1 MTGAEQRIELGASTL
16 PGPIA
21 RQFFR
26 SRGRVDAIMGPIGSG
41 KTTVALQ
48 KILAVAAQAPR
59 SKRDGVRRHKH
70 VSIRD
75 NYRRLRATVIES
87 WFKVAPGPSVP
98 GVDWQDGGHNAPSVY
113 RLRLANQADGS
124 IAELVHEFRAIGDQ
138 DVEQFCRGFETTTAF
153 VNEVDTLNE
162 NLLAF
167 LIGRCGRFP
176 SPADVDP
183 GRLFYGVWADLN
195 APDTDS
201 WFYRDFVETP
211 RPGYRLFVQPSGLSP
226 AAENIKNLPPGYYE
240 EQAKAQADW
249 WVQRFIR
256 NAWGFAR
263 DGKPVYPEFSDRTHV
278 AAADLV
284 GDPRLVLR
292 IGLDAGATPAAVIG
306 QQTPS
311 GQWRL
316 LDELVVPDDE
326 TMGPSRFGRQ
336 LADLLTTRYP
346 RFEADGWGDPAAAAG
361 ADRAAGELDWLQIV
375 AREAGIRVRPAPL
388 PSNNLHIR
396 LEAVRR
402 QLQTMIDG
410 DMPGVVVS
418 PRCKVLRRGFNSG
431 YRYRRQAIAGGARHE
446 DRPEKNHW
454 SHVHDAL
461 QYLMLGSGGFAR
473 VMGRAADGMRVE
485 QPAGEYDPFAW

>member
-1 MTGAEQRIELGASTL
+1 MTTRIELGASTL
-16 PGPIA
+16 PGPVA
-21 RQFFR
+21 RKFFAA
-26 SRGRVDAIMGPIGSG
+26 RGRVDAIMGPIGSG

-59 SKRDGVRRHKH
+59 SMRDGVRRHKH

-75 NYRRLRATVIES
+75 NYRRLRATVIERG
-87 WFKVAPGPSVP
+87 FKIAPTPATP
-98 GVDWQDGGHNAPSVY
+98 GVEWQDGGHNAPSIY
-113 RLRLANQADGS
+113 RLRLRSQDGS
-124 IAELVHEFRAIGDQ
+124 LAELTHEFRAIGDQ

-153 VNEVDTLNE
+153 VNEIDTLSE
-162 NLLAF
+162 HLLAF
-167 LIGRCGRFP
+167 LIGRCGRYP

-183 GRLFYGVWADLN
+183 NKLFYGVWADLN
-195 APDTDS
+195 APDSDS
-201 WFYRDFVETP
+201 WFYRDFVEEP
-211 RPGYRLFVQPSGLSP
+211 KAGYRLFVQPSGLSP
-226 AAENIKNLPPGYYE
+226 QAENVKNLPPGYYE
-240 EQAKAQADW
+240 EQAAAQPDW

-278 AAADLV
+278 AAQDLV

-292 IGLDAGATPAAVIG
+292 VGLDAGATPAAVLG

-316 LDELVVPDDE
+316 HDD

-336 LADLLTTRYP
+336 LADLIASRYP
-346 RFEADGWGDPAAAAG
+346 RFEVDACGDPAACAG
-361 ADRAAGELDWLQIV
+361 ADRTAGELDWLQIV
-375 AREAGIRVRPAPL
+375 AREAGFRVRPAPL
-388 PSNNLHIR
+388 PSNTLPVR
-396 LEAVRR
+396 LESVRR

-410 DMPGVVVS
+410 DMPGLVVS
-418 PRCKVLRRGFNSG
+418 PRCKTLRRGFNSG
-431 YRYRRQAIAGGARHE
+431 YRYRRQAVSGGRHE
-446 DRPEKNHW
+446 DKPEKNHW

-461 QYLMLGSGGFAR
+461 QYLMLGSGGYAR
-473 VMGRAADGMRVE
+473 VMGRSPDAGLRVE

>member
-1 MTGAEQRIELGASTL
+1 MTTRIELGASTL
-16 PGPIA
+16 PGPVA
-21 RQFFR
+21 RKFFTA
-26 SRGRVDAIMGPIGSG
+26 RGRVDAIMGPIGSG

-59 SKRDGVRRHKH
+59 SMRDGVRRHKH

-87 WFKVAPGPSVP
+87 WFKIAPPPATP
-98 GVDWQDGGHNAPSVY
+98 GVEWQDGGHNAPSIY
-113 RLRLANQADGS
+113 RLRLRSQDGS
-124 IAELVHEFRAIGDQ
+124 LAELTHEFRAIGDQ

-153 VNEVDTLNE
+153 VNEIDTLNE

-167 LIGRCGRFP
+167 LIGRCGRYP
-176 SPADVDP
+176 APADVDP
-183 GRLFYGVWADLN
+183 ARLFFGVWADLN

-201 WFYRDFVETP
+201 WVYRDFVEEP
-211 RPGYRLFVQPSGLSP
+211 KAGYRLFVQPSGLSP
-226 AAENIKNLPPGYYE
+226 AAENIANLPPGYYD
-240 EQAKAQADW
+240 EQAAAQPDW

-278 AAADLV
+278 AAHDLV

-292 IGLDAGATPAAVIG
+292 VGLDAGATPAAVIG

-316 LDELVVPDDE
+316 LDELVVPDDD

-336 LADLLTTRYP
+336 LADLIASRYP
-346 RFEADGWGDPAAAAG
+346 RFEVDACGDPAAGAG
-361 ADRAAGELDWLQIV
+361 ADRTAGELDWLQIV
-375 AREAGIRVRPAPL
+375 AREAGFRVRPAPL
-388 PSNNLHIR
+388 PSNNLPVR
-396 LEAVRR
+396 LESVRR

-410 DMPGVVVS
+410 DMPGLVVS
-418 PRCKVLRRGFNSG
+418 PRCKTLRRGFNSG
-431 YRYRRQAIAGGARHE
+431 YRYRRQAVAGGRHE
-446 DRPEKNHW
+446 DKPEKNHW
-454 SHVHDAL
+454 SHIHDAL
-461 QYLMLGSGGFAR
+461 QYLILGSGGYAR
-473 VMGRAADGMRVE
+473 VMGRSADAGLRVE
-485 QPAGEYDPFAW
+485 QPAGEYDPFGW